1 MRFVRDD
8 VFWSLAFV
16 VLLGLGT
23 SNNNGHWS
31 MLSFAIVSVGLI
43 VGAIPFVAAL
53 RRRGSTPI
61 PERLSGRAG
70 TWLLVGLL
78 AIMPV
83 VALLDGRLLPSAA
96 LAGFGG
102 GRAMQ
107 VVTLLL
113 LATYL
118 REDERMGTARFVTI
132 GVVTFALG
140 VLAIRLSRAP
150 DIDVWTIQQR
160 ATELLLEGKNPYQWV
175 AIPTSDRADDFTVV
189 YNYPP
194 LSIYLALFGRLLGG
208 DPRYGNLLAVI
219 AAGVALRVIA
229 RTGCEDGEK
238 EKRPA
243 IRDDVA
249 ALSFWLWSPMVFVV
263 DRAWVDPQQVALLAI
278 AIAAGSRGKP
288 TLSAIVLGVA
298 LTSKQSM
305 FWLVPLAFVL
315 LRFDA
320 KRWAAM
326 AAGALLPLL
335 PFMIWDFARLKH
347 NLFDFMAG
355 LGPRHDA
362 LCFTAFVHHAFGAA
376 FPHQIGF
383 LLAAVAVGAAL
394 WRRPVGEGRADSVL
408 AFARAAAITYYV
420 FFFFNRWMFAN
431 YYCTVAGFAAITI
444 AAAAARDAGAAKRT
458 A

>member
-31 MLSFAIVSVGLI
+31 MLSFAIVSAGLV

-53 RRRGSTPI
+53 RRRASAPT
-61 PERLSGRAG
+61 SGPLAG
-70 TWLLVGLL
+70 NAGGWLLIGLL
-78 AIMPV
+78 ATMPLT
-83 VALLDGRLLPSAA
+83 ALFDARLLPPAA
-96 LAGFGG
+96 LAHFGG

-118 REDERMGTARFVTI
+118 RENERLRTARFVTF

-140 VLAIRLSRAP
+140 VLTIRLSREP

-194 LSIYLALFGRLLGG
+194 LSIYLALLGRVVGG
-208 DPRYGNLLAVI
+208 DPRYGCLVAVI
-219 AAGVALRVIA
+219 AAGIALRVIA
-229 RTGCEDGEK
+229 RTGAE

-243 IRDDVA
+243 IVDDAA
-249 ALSFWLWSPMVFVV
+249 ALSFWLWSPILFVL

-278 AIAAGSRGKP
+278 AVAAWSRGKN
-288 TLSAIVLGVA
+288 TLAAVVLGVT

-305 FWLVPLAFVL
+305 FWLVPLAFVF
-315 LRFDA
+315 LRFDT
-320 KRWAAM
+320 KRWAAL
-326 AAGALLPLL
+326 AAGAFLPLL
-335 PFMIWDFARLKH
+335 PFVVWDFARLKH

-383 LLAAVAVGAAL
+383 LLGAVAVGAAW
-394 WRRPVGEGRADSVL
+394 WRRPASESRAENAL
-408 AFARAAAITYYV
+408 AFARATAIAYYV

-431 YYCTVAGFAAITI
+431 YYCTVVGFAAIT
-444 AAAAARDAGAAKRT
+444 AAAAVARDAGAAKRT
-458 A
+458 S